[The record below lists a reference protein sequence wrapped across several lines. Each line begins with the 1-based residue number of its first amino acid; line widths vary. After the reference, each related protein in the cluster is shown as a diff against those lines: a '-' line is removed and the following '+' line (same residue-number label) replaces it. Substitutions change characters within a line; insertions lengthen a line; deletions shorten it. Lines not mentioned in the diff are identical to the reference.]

1 MIELKGIKQD
11 LAMSIFEAM
20 MLICFGAS
28 WPFAVAKTY
37 RTKNVKGKSVVFLS
51 LIIFGYICGIIHKC
65 IYKPDMV
72 ILLYVLN
79 LVLVSAD
86 LVLWFRY
93 RNREVMAELKD

>member
-1 MIELKGIKQD
+1 M
-11 LAMSIFEAM
+11 
-20 MLICFGAS
+20 
-28 WPFAVAKTY
+28 
-37 RTKNVKGKSVVFLS
+37 
-51 LIIFGYICGIIHKC
+51 IIFGYICGIIHKC